1 MPAGGRTMFE
11 MKSVIR
17 ICALSLSLVIAGS
30 ACSVKIDD
38 PSSTTSAP
46 STSAIDDGSEGGL
59 PVVPTPDDDAAALPG
74 TAAAWGE
81 RYCALADG
89 WISGLD
95 AAVADGRARFEA
107 AGSVQEQADVV
118 REYYGTVADIT
129 DELKAGLAE
138 IGPPE
143 GPDGVSWLQDIQLQ
157 LGRISI
163 AASQVA
169 VDVAI
174 GTFGPDTDL
183 EDAINS
189 AISGFEGDVSALEK
203 SLRDPTT
210 YYLDVAY
217 GREIQSC

>member
-1 MPAGGRTMFE
+1 MGDELFLAHGPLGEEGGGRPVILQAVAGAAVDEADPPAGE
-11 MKSVIR
+11 
-17 ICALSLSLVIAGS
+17 
-30 ACSVKIDD
+30 
-38 PSSTTSAP
+38 
-46 STSAIDDGSEGGL
+46 
-59 PVVPTPDDDAAALPG
+59 
-74 TAAAWGE
+74 
-81 RYCALADG
+81 
-89 WISGLD
+89 
-95 AAVADGRARFEA
+95 
-107 AGSVQEQADVV
+107 
-118 REYYGTVADIT
+118 
-129 DELKAGLAE
+129 
-138 IGPPE
+138 
-143 GPDGVSWLQDIQLQ
+143 LQDIQLQ